1 MPGLKELK
9 WQSPTEPQEW
19 QHGLRISWITRRMGG
34 ANKLHCCQAQKQESW
49 LGAAGPG
56 AHLLF
61 CFAINCELLHDPAT
75 PFLGAHGN
83 SKSSV
88 SPSPEEQHRLI
99 SQKSLK
105 FGVLKLNHMPET
117 KNSSDT
123 GRVNARF
130 RWKLET
136 QEEWLLFCEGSLK
149 SLGSNFQLQ
158 N

>member
-1 MPGLKELK
+1 MTAWSEDLLDHKKNVWCQQAALLPG
-9 WQSPTEPQEW
+9 TE
-19 QHGLRISWITRRMGG
+19 
-34 ANKLHCCQAQKQESW
+34 QESW
-49 LGAAGPG
+49 LGTAGLG

-61 CFAINCELLHDPAT
+61 CFAINSELPHDPAT

-83 SKSSV
+83 GKSSV

-99 SQKSLK
+99 PQKSLK

-117 KNSSDT
+117 KKISDT

-136 QEEWLLFCEGSLK
+136 QEE
-149 SLGSNFQLQ
+149 
-158 N
+158 